1 MSVKRQI
8 ISWICLLG
16 LGLLASFFLPPYFR
30 YLLGLMAVYSLASIG
45 MNFLTGYTEQI
56 SLGNAAFFGIGAYVF
71 AVLQSLQINSVIS
84 IIAGAVLSGIIAFI
98 VGFLTIRVKD
108 IYLAV
113 GTLILPLLL
122 LQVTKGMDIT
132 GGTGGLSVFPL
143 VEQENGSSLEVAI
156 IIVITSIIGFVSSLI
171 ANSFIGRAFHATRL
185 SEHGAV
191 ARGIHVVKYKVVA
204 FVLSAILTSISGS
217 LYGVVVGYITPEL
230 FQVMISVNFL
240 IMAIVGGR
248 GSITGSLLG
257 SAFVVMIPALFN
269 VIGLAQWQ
277 QLGLGIGMGV
287 TLLLF
292 PSGLVGI
299 LSLLVK
305 RRRVAINESKPV
317 ASETN

>member
-1 MSVKRQI
+1 MSIKMQVI
-8 ISWICLLG
+8 TWGSLLV
-16 LGLLASFFLPPYFR
+16 LGILASFFLPPYFC

-71 AVLQSLQINSVIS
+71 GILQSLEVNSVLS
-84 IIAGAVLSGIIAFI
+84 IIAGAALSGIIAFI

-113 GTLILPLLL
+113 GTLALPLLL
-122 LQVTKGMDIT
+122 LQVTKGMEIT
-132 GGTGGLSVFPL
+132 GGTGGLSVLPL
-143 VEQENGSSLEVAI
+143 VEQENASSVEVAI
-156 IIVITSIIGFVSSLI
+156 IIVIASIIGFVSTLI

-191 ARGIHVVKYKVVA
+191 ARGINVVKYKVLA

-230 FQVMISVNFL
+230 FQVMVSVNFL

-248 GSITGSLLG
+248 GSIAGSLLG
-257 SAFVVMIPALFN
+257 AAFLVLVPALFN
-269 VIGLAQWQ
+269 VFGLAQWQ

-292 PSGLVGI
+292 PSGLIGLISIVM
-299 LSLLVK
+299 K
-305 RRRVAINESKPV
+305 RRRVPVNESKPV
-317 ASETN
+317 AS